1 MERLEPAVLKDLA
14 SSLESHSSMP
24 SIPVEFSRLKDMPRL
39 TYRPIMRSL
48 NRLYA
53 KLKGLCPSEPTVL
66 DQINEEERETDT
78 VVYPLQTFVIDSK
91 SGTMFEERNPSA
103 DDLTLSPSP

>member
-39 TYRPIMRSL
+39 TYRPIMRS
-48 NRLYA
+48 
-53 KLKGLCPSEPTVL
+53 PSVL